1 MSQTPCIALLYDV
14 WNKSCADIFE
24 VMLKQT
30 SYGKFGLTRLIFD
43 PDRPERSA
51 RSMSRFQA
59 VFSIVGIPGRQDYAE
74 HLEALLEAYQNA
86 PSRPA
91 LAVISHSP
99 ELTRQAIDAWES
111 VIPTRDE
118 LTQNVQLVDLREA
131 VRLKYIIPVTEL
143 LMWNGELNQNQSAS
157 SFSLPS
163 SHKLAMMGAI
173 HLTHIQVA

>member
-30 SYGKFGLTRLIFD
+30 AYGKFGITRLIFD

-51 RSMSRFQA
+51 KSMARFQA
-59 VFSIVGIPGRQDYAE
+59 VFSIIGIPGRQDYPE
-74 HLEALLEAYQNA
+74 HLHALLESYQNT

-99 ELTRQAIDAWES
+99 EITRQAISDWEAI
-111 VIPTRDE
+111 IPTRED

-143 LMWNGELNQNQSAS
+143 LMWNGELKQNQSAS

-163 SHKLAMMGAI
+163 HYKLAMMGPV